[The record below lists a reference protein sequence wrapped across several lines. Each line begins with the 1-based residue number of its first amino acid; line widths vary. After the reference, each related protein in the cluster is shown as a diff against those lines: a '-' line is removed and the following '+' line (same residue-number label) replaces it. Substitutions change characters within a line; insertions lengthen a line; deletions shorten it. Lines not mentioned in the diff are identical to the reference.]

1 MPVDIDV
8 RQALPLVSANNEVIL
23 DLAETLLD
31 IVVGCAHLAGVN
43 LRPQVFI
50 LYQMNLQTLVVFEL
64 VVVEIL

>member
-31 IVVGCAHLAGVN
+31 IVVGRAHLAGVN

-50 LYQMNLQTLVVFEL
+50 LYQVNLQTLVVFEL